1 MIPSFLR
8 DLVDFF
14 SFRIRQLLLWAVA
27 IVSVT
32 LGTLYWHLPAIVRFV
47 FLPTY
52 IVLIELA
59 FLSNSY
65 FFVQMTRTAFGS
77 LVFGRRYKP
86 VPYADLEVEALKHT
100 MRISQKTRVYVTN
113 NPHAQRSAF
122 TNIFSSK
129 VYLPIGW
136 IRRYHRSEIISI
148 IAHEFGHIK
157 RRWQFAIEATFVV
170 GIAYGLA
177 LLLSMLTVMLL
188 LVFDVLYVSVAFIL
202 IGLVSRRNEYRADME
217 SARAVGPEGLISV
230 FEDLKGRMRRDDGSE
245 THPPLSKRIR
255 KLKKHLDTK

>member
-14 SFRIRQLLLWAVA
+14 SFRIRRLLLWSAAVSSA
-27 IVSVT
+27 T
-32 LGTLYWHLPAIVRFV
+32 LGTYYWHMPGIVRLV

-65 FFVQMTRTAFGS
+65 FFVHLTRTAFGS
-77 LVFGRRYKP
+77 LVLGRRYKP
-86 VPYADLEVEALKHT
+86 APYTDSEIDALKQT
-100 MRISQKTRVYVTN
+100 MRIPKKTKVYVTN

-122 TNIFSSK
+122 TNVFSSK
-129 VYLPIGW
+129 VYLPLSW
-136 IRRYHRSEIISI
+136 IRRFHKSEIIAI

-157 RRWQFAIEATFVV
+157 RRWQFSIEATFVV
-170 GIAYGLA
+170 GLAYGLA
-177 LLLSMLTVMLL
+177 ILLSQLTVMLL

-202 IGLVSRRNEYRADME
+202 IGFVSRRNEYRADRE
-217 SARAVGPEGLISV
+217 GAKAVGPEGLISV
-230 FEDLKGRMRRDDGSE
+230 FEELRANMARDDGSE

-255 KLKKHLDTK
+255 KLKKLLSAT